1 MIAVRTS
8 SEIEK
13 MRAANKIVGDV
24 LREIEQYVKPGVTTL
39 ELNSII
45 EDFILT
51 AGAKPSFKGYGG
63 FPAAS
68 CISIDEVV
76 VHGIPSLR
84 VLKEGEIVSIDV
96 GTILN
101 GYNGDGARTFAVG
114 TVSPEKQRL
123 IDVTRESFF
132 EGIKQVKAGRR
143 LGDYSHA
150 VQTYVES
157 HGFSVVRAM
166 VGHGIGKAMHEDP
179 EVPNYGRA
187 GSGPLLKAG
196 NCLALEPMV
205 NAGGYAVTI
214 DRHDKWTCRAADG
227 LPSAHYENTVVVTD
241 TGVEILTL

>member
-1 MIAVRTS
+1 MIAVRRPD
-8 SEIEK
+8 EIEK
-13 MRAANKIVGDV
+13 MRAANRIVGDV
-24 LREIEQYVKPGVTTL
+24 LREIERYIRPGVSTL

-45 EDFILT
+45 EDFILS

-96 GTILN
+96 GTILD

-114 TVSPEKQRL
+114 TIPEEKQRL

-132 EGIKQVKAGRR
+132 EGIKHVRAGRW
-143 LGDYSHA
+143 LGDYSH
-150 VQTYVES
+150 
-157 HGFSVVRAM
+157 VVRAM
-166 VGHGIGKAMHEDP
+166 VGHGIGRDMHEDP

-205 NAGGYAVTI
+205 NMGGFQVTI
-214 DRHDKWTCRAADG
+214 DARDGWTCRAADG
-227 LPSAHYENTVVVTD
+227 SPSAHYENTVVVTD

>member
-1 MIAVRTS
+1 MIAVRRPD
-8 SEIEK
+8 EIEK
-13 MRAANKIVGDV
+13 MRAANRIVGDV
-24 LREIEQYVKPGVTTL
+24 LREIERYIRPGVSTL

-45 EDFILT
+45 EDFILS

-96 GTILN
+96 GTILD

-114 TVSPEKQRL
+114 TISEEKQRL

-132 EGIKQVKAGRR
+132 EGIKHVRAGRR

-157 HGFSVVRAM
+157 RGFSVVRAM
-166 VGHGIGKAMHEDP
+166 VGHGIGRDMHEDP

-205 NAGGYAVTI
+205 NMGGFQVTI
-214 DRHDKWTCRAADG
+214 DARDGWTCRAADG
-227 LPSAHYENTVVVTD
+227 SPSAHYENTIVVTD

>member
-1 MIAVRTS
+1 MIAVRRAD
-8 SEIEK
+8 EIEK
-13 MRAANKIVGDV
+13 MRAANRIVGDA
-24 LREIEQYVKPGVTTL
+24 LRNIEQYIRPGVTTL

-45 EDFILT
+45 EDFILS
-51 AGAKPSFKGYGG
+51 AGAVPSFKGYGG

-68 CISIDEVV
+68 CISVDEVV

-96 GTILN
+96 GTVFR

-114 TVSPEKQRL
+114 SISPEKQRL

-132 EGIKQVKAGRR
+132 EGLKYIKAGRR

-150 VQTYVES
+150 VQAYVES

-166 VGHGIGKAMHEDP
+166 VGHGIGRAMHEDP

-187 GSGPLLKAG
+187 GSGPMLRAG

-205 NAGGYAVTI
+205 NMGGFSVII
-214 DRHDKWTCRAADG
+214 DSHDGWTCRTADG
-227 LPSAHYENTVVVTD
+227 NPSAHYENTVVVTD
-241 TGVEILTL
+241 TGAEILTL